1 MPQAGDAKRLLIVDD
16 DRPHCMI
23 LAWGFEDLGYQVWT
37 ARDCRGATATARQ
50 VEFDCMLIDYWLPDG
65 NGHAL
70 SAELARR
77 RPQSRIVLMSADRGA
92 AVAEIGGDPVA
103 PAFIEKPVRLDSLH
117 SYFNGGD
124 TVAG

>member
-1 MPQAGDAKRLLIVDD
+1 M
-16 DRPHCMI
+16 
-23 LAWGFEDLGYQVWT
+23 
-37 ARDCRGATATARQ
+37 ATARQ

-70 SAELARR
+70 SAALARR
-77 RPQSRIVLMSADRGA
+77 RPRSRIVLMSADRAA
-92 AVAEIGGDPVA
+92 AVAEIGSEPVA
-103 PAFIEKPVRLDSLH
+103 SAFVEKPVRLGGLH